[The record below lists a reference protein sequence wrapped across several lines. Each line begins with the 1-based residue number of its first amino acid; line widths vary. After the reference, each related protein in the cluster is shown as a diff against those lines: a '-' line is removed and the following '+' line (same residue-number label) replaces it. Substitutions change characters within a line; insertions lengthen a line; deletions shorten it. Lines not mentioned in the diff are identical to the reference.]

1 MKKVEIKVEADS
13 KKAESSMSR
22 LQGATKGLA
31 ATMKSLVSPVR
42 NVMMAFASLTMVTA
56 AVGAV
61 VAVVKSLH
69 DAATSSA
76 RAMSELWRSAESQRM
91 DRSLE
96 GVISSHRRLK
106 ELLEDEL
113 DAQKKLNELA
123 QIGKAN
129 ARSAED
135 ARTRLDRAERIAAET
150 DPNKRRQLREQFA
163 AEDEETAR
171 RRNAEDAGTRAGNAE
186 QTAGSYRRKA
196 GALRET
202 AADLDRQIREQ
213 EVDIRFEKPRA
224 AQRVFDESLNWWD
237 RFQQANPFEIGE
249 IGPREVKRRAAYKKV
264 DLVDDADPTL
274 KAMKDRL
281 KAMKEE
287 RERLVKEAEKYDR
300 EADYYSKRAELEKP
314 KPVVRGQEPVVRPEQ
329 PQPEPPKPEP
339 PKVEPPK
346 PVVRSQEPVVRA
358 EQPQPEPPKA
368 QPEPPK
374 AEQPKPEPP
383 KAEPPKPVVRGQ
395 EPVVRA
401 EPPKVEPP
409 KAEPPEPP
417 KAQPEPPK
425 AEQPFPVPRSPFHS
439 DRPLITDIEA
449 ETGWQDTKRAQD
461 KAQADFERE
470 RARRNAE
477 RQWASEYSKADDGRK
492 QVLLREREA
501 AAKVALQEA
510 EKALAEEMQKDVRER
525 SDERMA
531 EARRGITEADNALF
545 DVSHRRDE
553 LEKKEQLWW
562 DRADERETAVLQR
575 GADALDMGTR
585 TKYNAIGLGDGIDT
599 ARSDARAMIEKLSEL
614 VRVTKENKPPMPQK
628 IALFGE

>member
-31 ATMKSLVSPVR
+31 ASMKSLVSPVR

-61 VAVVKSLH
+61 VAVVKRLH

-150 DPNKRRQLREQFA
+150 DPNKRRLLREQFA
-163 AEDEETAR
+163 AEDEETAQ

-224 AQRVFDESLNWWD
+224 AQRVFDESLDWGD
-237 RFQQANPFEIGE
+237 RLLQAVPGFN
-249 IGPREVKRRAAYKKV
+249 PREVKYRAAGKKV
-264 DLVDDADPTL
+264 NLVDDADPTL

-287 RERLVKEAEKYDR
+287 RERLVKEAEKFDR
-300 EADYYSKRAELEKP
+300 EADYFSKRAELEKP
-314 KPVVRGQEPVVRPEQ
+314 GVSSQGSGVSGQGSVAGV
-329 PQPEPPKPEP
+329 
-339 PKVEPPK
+339 
-346 PVVRSQEPVVRA
+346 
-358 EQPQPEPPKA
+358 
-368 QPEPPK
+368 
-374 AEQPKPEPP
+374 
-383 KAEPPKPVVRGQ
+383 
-395 EPVVRA
+395 
-401 EPPKVEPP
+401 
-409 KAEPPEPP
+409 
-417 KAQPEPPK
+417 
-425 AEQPFPVPRSPFHS
+425 
-439 DRPLITDIEA
+439 EA

-461 KAQADFERE
+461 RAQADFERE
-470 RARRNAE
+470 RSKRNAD
-477 RQWASEYSKADDGRK
+477 RQWASDYSKADDGRK
-492 QVLLREREA
+492 QVLLMQREA
-501 AAKVALQEA
+501 AAKAALQEA
-510 EKALAEEMQKDVRER
+510 EKALAEELQKDVKARSEER
-525 SDERMA
+525 IA

-553 LEKKEQLWW
+553 LEKKDQQWW
-562 DRADERETAVLQR
+562 DRADEREAAVLQR

-585 TKYNAIGLGDGIDT
+585 TKYNAIGLGDGIDSV
-599 ARSDARAMIEKLSEL
+599 RSDARTMIEKLSEL

-628 IALFGE
+628 IAVFGE